1 MLNANKGYYKL
12 FIVPLFLFI
21 AYINALILFL
31 LAVHMKVKYY
41 SGLMVL
47 QFVEFCICSCNVG
60 WLWFIIIVI
69 MGG

>member
-1 MLNANKGYYKL
+1 MPTRLLQIIYCS
-12 FIVPLFLFI
+12 IVPPLI

-60 WLWFIIIVI
+60 WPWFIIIVI

>member
-1 MLNANKGYYKL
+1 MPTRLLQIIYYS
-12 FIVPLFLFI
+12 IVPPLI

-47 QFVEFCICSCNVG
+47 QFVEFFICSCNVG
-60 WLWFIIIVI
+60 WPWFISIVI

>member
-1 MLNANKGYYKL
+1 MPTRLLQIIYCS
-12 FIVPLFLFI
+12 IVPLLI

-60 WLWFIIIVI
+60 WLWFIIFVI